1 MKKIIFL
8 LTIGVLCFVNINEV
22 SATSGYLKSNSIKT
36 CNGVTY
42 GRHGDGHWHVAIK
55 NDDGRYNAS
64 GDPIYSDP
72 CANSTNNNSNNTS
85 NNSNTQKVVSKSSDN
100 TIKMIKIN
108 NEQIDINDNMEYKTK
123 QDKATIEVTLN
134 DAKASAEYVKEKN
147 LVIGNNLIII
157 KVKSENGNVKEYNL
171 NVIREKELSNNKNI
185 KIMVNNEEVKF
196 TLYKNDNIT
205 ISSSDDKVNITYE
218 LEDENAKVEIKG
230 NENLK
235 VGKNEIIITVV
246 AENGDKQ
253 DYILNVEKYSQSTE
267 IISTILGIVM
277 LGGIGYGIYY
287 FVKKRKKKQIV

>member
-1 MKKIIFL
+1 
-8 LTIGVLCFVNINEV
+8 
-22 SATSGYLKSNSIKT
+22 
-36 CNGVTY
+36 
-42 GRHGDGHWHVAIK
+42 
-55 NDDGRYNAS
+55 
-64 GDPIYSDP
+64 
-72 CANSTNNNSNNTS
+72 
-85 NNSNTQKVVSKSSDN
+85 
-100 TIKMIKIN
+100 MIKIN

-123 QDKATIEVTLN
+123 QDKVTIEVTLN

-157 KVKSENGNVKEYNL
+157 KVKAENGNVKEYNL

-267 IISTILGIVM
+267 IISTILGIGM

-287 FVKKRKKKQIV
+287 FVKKRKKK

>member
-22 SATSGYLKSNSIKT
+22 SATSGYLKSDSIKT

-42 GRHGDGHWHVAIK
+42 GKHGDGHWHVAIK

-85 NNSNTQKVVSKSSDN
+85 NNSNTQTVVSKSSDN

-123 QDKATIEVTLN
+123 QDKVTIEVTLN

-157 KVKSENGNVKEYNL
+157 KVKAENGNVKEYNL
-171 NVIREKELSNNKNI
+171 NVIREKELSNNKNV

-230 NENLK
+230 NKNLK

-267 IISTILGIVM
+267 IISTILGIGM

-287 FVKKRKKKQIV
+287 FVKKRKKK

>member
-22 SATSGYLKSNSIKT
+22 NATSGYLKSSSIKT

-42 GRHGDGHWHVAIK
+42 GNHGDGHWHVAIK
-55 NDDGRYNAS
+55 KDDGRYNAS

-72 CANSTNNNSNNTS
+72 CADSTNNNSNNTS
-85 NNSNTQKVVSKSSDN
+85 NNSNIQTVVSKSSDN

-134 DAKASAEYVKEKN
+134 DAKASADYDKGKN
-147 LVIGNNLIII
+147 LVIGDNLIVI
-157 KVKSENGNVKEYNL
+157 KVKAENGNIKEYNL

-205 ISSSDDKVNITYE
+205 ISSSDDKVNITYG

-267 IISTILGIVM
+267 IISAILGIGM

-287 FVKKRKKKQIV
+287 FVKKRKKK